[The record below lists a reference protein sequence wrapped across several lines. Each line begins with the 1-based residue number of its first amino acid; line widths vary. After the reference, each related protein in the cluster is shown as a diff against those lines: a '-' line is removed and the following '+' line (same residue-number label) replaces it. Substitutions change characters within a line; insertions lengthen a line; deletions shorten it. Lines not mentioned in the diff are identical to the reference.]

1 MSDPAL
7 QFEDQDFDGAL
18 PPEGYYAA
26 VIERARFHTSRSG
39 NTTLQVVCEIGGV
52 DDRVADY
59 FVLSGASER
68 GRAVSRRRLIE
79 LYHACGFSP
88 KSGDPIR
95 PEIRYRDHSR
105 FRALGKISNQVRT
118 PIAISCHTDADQLP
132 SRCEDELRYDELPA
146 EARNRAMPMWKM
158 PDDSPELTCSLGVFA
173 KAR

>member
-26 VIERARFHTSRSG
+26 VIERSRFHTSRQG
-39 NTTLQVVCEIGGV
+39 NTTLQVVCEIEGV

-59 FVLSGASER
+59 FVLSGASEH

-79 LYHACGFSP
+79 LYLACGFSP

-95 PEIRYRDHSR
+95 PEDLRACRIEVQLGHETYEGRQRLRVLGYRAVS
-105 FRALGKISNQVRT
+105 
-118 PIAISCHTDADQLP
+118 
-132 SRCEDELRYDELPA
+132 
-146 EARNRAMPMWKM
+146 
-158 PDDSPELTCSLGVFA
+158 
-173 KAR
+173 